1 MDAAAQP
8 LISVVMAT
16 YNGAEYLSEQLD
28 SLLAQTYPNM
38 EIVICDDA
46 STDGTSLLLASYAAI
61 HSNIRV
67 YHNKENLGYIRNF
80 ERAITLSSGSLVAL
94 CDQDDYWFPEK
105 LAVQYASMGESVLV
119 YCDSYIC
126 NADLSLTG
134 KTVSSISNC
143 NSYNSCLQ
151 QAVFCR
157 IYGNTMLFKKSILQ
171 GALPFPTV
179 LPHDWWIAYIAACK
193 GAITYCNEKLV
204 KYRQHENNLIGAATG
219 KSRPVTELEK
229 QEREAQEIA
238 SIRDR
243 MQLFYDTCPPDN
255 HFEKKALEQLNLSYR
270 DFSVANNFSRMRYF
284 FKYRNWLLSVK
295 KRSPLRNWL
304 FCAKMF
310 VKIK

>member
-1 MDAAAQP
+1 MDATTQP

-46 STDGTSLLLASYAAI
+46 STDGTSLLLASYGAI
-61 HSNIRV
+61 HSNIRI

-80 ERAITLSSGSLVAL
+80 ERAITLSSGSLIAL

-105 LAVQYASMGESVLV
+105 LAVQYASLGESVLA

-126 NADLSLTG
+126 EADLSLTG

-179 LPHDWWIAYIAACK
+179 LPHDWWIAFIATCK
-193 GAITYCNEKLV
+193 GNITYCNELLV

-219 KSRPVTELEK
+219 KSRPETEIEK
-229 QEREAQEIA
+229 QEKEALEIA
-238 SIRDR
+238 AIRDR
-243 MQLFYDTCPPDN
+243 MQLFYNTCPPEN
-255 HFEKKALEQLNLSYR
+255 SFEKKALERLNR
-270 DFSVANNFSRMRYF
+270 
-284 FKYRNWLLSVK
+284 
-295 KRSPLRNWL
+295 
-304 FCAKMF
+304 
-310 VKIK
+310 